1 MMYSSEK
8 NPINIVNNG
17 CARPG
22 VTAGKAA
29 GMHVIAVPS
38 VPKKTAEFSTA
49 DEVINSLLDVKPEN
63 WGLPPFKDCKHK
75 LIRLSFCSF
84 RRERCSFL
92 IFPSII
98 FCTGIEGTL
107 PIEPWFIGGPVIK
120 GFGRGSKVLG
130 IPTGIVCYNHR
141 DKVNYYKAYLESHHV
156 ASLRKFLDNKKHVGN
171 FADTI

>member
-1 MMYSSEK
+1 
-8 NPINIVNNG
+8 
-17 CARPG
+17 
-22 VTAGKAA
+22 
-29 GMHVIAVPS
+29 MHVIAVPS

-63 WGLPPFKDCKHK
+63 WGLPPFKDW
-75 LIRLSFCSF
+75 
-84 RRERCSFL
+84 
-92 IFPSII
+92 
-98 FCTGIEGTL
+98 IEGTL

-130 IPTGIVCYNHR
+130 IPTGIVGYKHR

-156 ASLRKFLDNKKHVGN
+156 ASLRKFLDNKKLVGN